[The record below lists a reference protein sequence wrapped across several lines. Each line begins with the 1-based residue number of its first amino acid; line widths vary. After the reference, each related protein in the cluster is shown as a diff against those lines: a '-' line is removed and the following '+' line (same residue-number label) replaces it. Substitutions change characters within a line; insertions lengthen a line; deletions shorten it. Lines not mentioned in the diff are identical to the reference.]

1 MQQFISEYLDGHQ
14 KVLAK
19 LETPAGDIQ
28 QAAERCITALAN
40 GHKLLICGNGGSAA
54 DAQHMA
60 AELVGRFIA
69 DRPALAAIALTTDT
83 SALTT
88 IANDY
93 GYEEVVSRQVAG
105 LANAGDVLIA
115 ISTSGNSNNVLKAVD
130 AAHAAGA
137 SVIGLSGKSG
147 GALDGKCEVSLIVPS
162 DVTARIQE
170 MHIVIGHLLC
180 ALIEVQLD
188 LSVE

>member
-19 LETPAGDIQ
+19 LEASTGDIQ
-28 QAAERCITALAN
+28 QAAERCIAALAS

-83 SALTT
+83 SALTA

-93 GYEEVVSRQVAG
+93 G
-105 LANAGDVLIA
+105 L
-115 ISTSGNSNNVLKAVD
+115 
-130 AAHAAGA
+130 
-137 SVIGLSGKSG
+137 
-147 GALDGKCEVSLIVPS
+147 SLI
-162 DVTARIQE
+162 
-170 MHIVIGHLLC
+170 HI
-180 ALIEVQLD
+180 
-188 LSVE
+188 